1 LIYDPMPG
9 GSGLLEQMLAR
20 WQELT
25 KSAKELLAGCVQG
38 CDTACYACLKT
49 FRNQFHHDLLNRHK
63 ALELVEALDHAP
75 SGYRDI
81 TPIFEEERPEEG
93 SPSNT
98 AEARLLRLLHDHH
111 FPAGECR
118 KRITTTLGIA
128 TEPDWLHE
136 PTKVVI
142 YLDGMSRGLHGDPN
156 VARKDQII
164 RQAVEIDG
172 YTVIVVQ
179 RRDLDDPQ
187 AVRQHLKNIAQAIGR
202 SDLLAD

>member
-1 LIYDPMPG
+1 LP
-9 GSGLLEQMLAR
+9 R
-20 WQELT
+20 W
-25 KSAKELLAGCVQG
+25 
-38 CDTACYACLKT
+38 
-49 FRNQFHHDLLNRHK
+49 LNRHK
-63 ALELVEALDHAP
+63 ALELVEALDYVP

-81 TPIFEEERPEEG
+81 TPVFEEERPEEG
-93 SPSNT
+93 TPSNSP
-98 AEARLLRLLHDHH
+98 EARLLGLLHDHH
-111 FPAGECR
+111 FAAGECR

-164 RQAVEIDG
+164 RQAVELEG

-179 RRDLDDPQ
+179 SRDLDDPQ

-202 SDLLAD
+202 RDLLKER